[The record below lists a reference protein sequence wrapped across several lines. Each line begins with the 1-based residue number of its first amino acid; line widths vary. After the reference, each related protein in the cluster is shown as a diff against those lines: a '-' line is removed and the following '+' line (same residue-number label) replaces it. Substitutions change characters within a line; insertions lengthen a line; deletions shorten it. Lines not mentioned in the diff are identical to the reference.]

1 MAERRT
7 TIPVILVTS
16 LFFLWGLANNMTDTL
31 LAAFKKI
38 MSMTDAQ
45 TSFIQLSFY
54 GAYFLLALPAAIYI
68 RRHSYRS
75 GILLGLGLFTAGAL
89 LFYPASKTMDYA
101 HFLAALFILAGGLS
115 ILETAAN
122 PYILSLGP
130 EHTATRR
137 LNIAQS
143 FNPIGS
149 IAGVAISKM
158 VILSALNRSG
168 HDERAVM
175 DSTAL
180 KQIQSAELG
189 AVMQAYVG
197 LAIVLVAVWLL
208 IRFVKMPVDADTDKG
223 NIRQAFSRLAR
234 NRNYVTGVV
243 AQFFYVGAQIGVW
256 SFTIRYV
263 MLELNLDEAQAS
275 DYYMASL
282 VAFMAF
288 RFIASWLMRYIQP
301 AHLLA
306 GSSVLAALLA
316 LLVSFGGGYAGVY
329 ALVAISGC
337 MSLMFPTIYGLA
349 SEGLGSDR
357 KIGGAG
363 LIMAILGGAVLTY
376 VQGLLSDTLS
386 SIHMSYL
393 VPSCCFAVVALYGL
407 SRRAKR
413 PVILNNE

>member
-1 MAERRT
+1 M
-7 TIPVILVTS
+7 IPVVLVTS

-45 TSFIQLSFY
+45 TSLIQMSFY
-54 GAYFLLALPAAIYI
+54 GAYFVLALPAALYI
-68 RRHSYRS
+68 RRYSYKS

-89 LFYPASKTMDYA
+89 LFYPASRTMDYA
-101 HFLAALFILAGGLS
+101 HFLIALFVLAGGLS

-130 EHTATRR
+130 AQTATRR

-149 IAGVAISKM
+149 ITGVVLSKFI
-158 VILSALNRSG
+158 ILSALNRAG
-168 HDERAVM
+168 HEERAGM
-175 DSTAL
+175 DSAAL
-180 KQIQSAELG
+180 KQIQSVELG

-197 LAIVLVAVWLL
+197 LAIVLAAVWLL
-208 IRFVKMPVDADTDKG
+208 IRLVKMPTDTDTDKRDIG
-223 NIRQAFSRLAR
+223 QAFSKLFR
-234 NRNYVTGVV
+234 NRNYVTGVI

-263 MLELNLDEAQAS
+263 MQELQLDEGGAS
-275 DYYMASL
+275 DYYIASL
-282 VAFMAF
+282 VVFMVC
-288 RFIASWLMRYIQP
+288 RFIAAGLMRYVRP
-301 AHLLA
+301 ARLLTVL
-306 GSSVLAALLA
+306 SVLAILLA
-316 LLVSFGGGYAGVY
+316 LIVALGGGHAGVY
-329 ALVAISGC
+329 ALIAISGC

-349 SEGLGSDR
+349 CDGLGSDR

-376 VQGLLSDTLS
+376 VQGLLSDATN
-386 SIHMSYL
+386 SINLSYL
-393 VPSCCFAVVALYGL
+393 VPLCCFAVVAVYGF
-407 SRRAKR
+407 SRWRA
-413 PVILNNE
+413 VQI